1 MPLQPVPGSAGTKP
15 AARFHDLTKLSVMK
29 SHGYPPRLYWYI
41 AAVLGV
47 ALPVTAGAV
56 VRVALDPPGLTTWI
70 GVVLFFGLALL
81 ADMKPVPLDVE
92 NERVVSL
99 AFVFVVSSQIL
110 FGWEYAVL
118 SAIGGVLISQMV
130 ERRPPMRS
138 LFNAAVYGLAAFSS
152 AFPVFIAGQ
161 GAELDTT
168 RLTLF
173 AFTGGALYVIV
184 NVVLV
189 CGALA
194 ILSGQRFLPLL
205 RDNLG
210 HSGPAFVIM
219 AFLAALAS
227 SLWTTDP
234 KLLVLL
240 AGPLFTLTLYQRSA
254 LSTKVATR
262 DALTDSLTGLGNH
275 RSYQSRLR
283 EALERAEENGGE
295 VSLCLVDVDEFKGCN
310 DRYGHPLGDQ
320 ILVELSRL
328 FVEGRDDVA
337 AFRFGGD
344 EFALL
349 LEENEEDAYRLVED
363 LHDRIAQTEFPHGQ
377 PVTITVGI
385 ASYPSYASGP
395 DELQQVAD
403 GALYWAKRHG
413 KNRSCV
419 YSPSVVRVYS
429 PNELTELAERQARLR
444 AAENLIR
451 IVDSKD
457 TYTGEHSEAVAKLV
471 EAMALELGLDDETT
485 QQLKL
490 AGLLHDLG
498 KIAIPDT
505 VLKKPGCLQPDERRL
520 VRAHVQFGHSLLEG
534 LGIEPVDS
542 WVLHHHEHWDGTGY
556 PDGLAGEDIPF
567 GSRVILVAD
576 AFDAITTDRT
586 YRNASSAA
594 EALAEVRRRAGTQFD
609 PEIVSALERCVV
621 RGLGSESDTHL
632 EASA

>member
-1 MPLQPVPGSAGTKP
+1 MNT
-15 AARFHDLTKLSVMK
+15 
-29 SHGYPPRLYWYI
+29 HGYPPRLYWYI

-47 ALPVTAGAV
+47 ALPVAAGAAV
-56 VRVALDPPGLTTWI
+56 GVALDPPDVSTGV

-99 AFVFVVSSQIL
+99 AFVFVVSCQIL

-118 SAIGGVLISQMV
+118 TAILGVLVSQMV
-130 ERRPPMRS
+130 ERRPFARS

-152 AFPVFIAGQ
+152 ALPVFVLG
-161 GAELDTT
+161 DSS
-168 RLTLF
+168 TLEHITLY
-173 AFTGGALYVIV
+173 AFMGGALYVVV

-194 ILSGQRFLPLL
+194 ILAARPLREL
-205 RDNLG
+205 LHDNLG

-219 AFLAALAS
+219 AFLAALAA

-234 KLLVLL
+234 WLLVLL

-262 DALTDSLTGLGNH
+262 DAHTDSLTGLGNH

-283 EALERAEENGGE
+283 EALLRAGETGGE

-320 ILVELSRL
+320 ILVELARL
-328 FVEGRDDVA
+328 FMEGRDDVA

-349 LEENEEDAYRLVED
+349 LEENEEDAYRFVED
-363 LHDRIAQTEFPHGQ
+363 LHDRIAQTGFPHHQ

-385 ASYPSYASGP
+385 ASFPGYASTA

-419 YSPSVVRVYS
+419 YSPSVVRIYS
-429 PNELTELAERQARLR
+429 PNELSEIAERQARLR

-457 TYTGEHSEAVAKLV
+457 TYTGAHSQAVARLV
-471 EAMALELGLDDETT
+471 EAMAHELDLDDETAE
-485 QQLKL
+485 QLRL

-505 VLKKPGCLQPDERRL
+505 ILKKPGCLDPDERRL
-520 VRAHVQFGHSLLEG
+520 VSAHVQFGHSLLEG
-534 LGIEPVDS
+534 LGIDPVDT
-542 WVLHHHEHWDGTGY
+542 WVLHHHEHWDGSGY
-556 PDGLAGEDIPF
+556 PDGLAGEAIPF

-576 AFDAITTDRT
+576 AYDAMTSERSYRT
-586 YRNASSAA
+586 ASTAA
-594 EALAEVRRRAGTQFD
+594 QALAEIRRRAGAQFD
-609 PEIVSALERCVV
+609 PDVVSALERCVV
-621 RGLGSESDTHL
+621 RGLEDAGPHL
-632 EASA
+632 HAVADSA

>member
-1 MPLQPVPGSAGTKP
+1 MNA
-15 AARFHDLTKLSVMK
+15 
-29 SHGYPPRLYWYI
+29 HGYPSRLYWYI

-47 ALPVTAGAV
+47 AVPVAAGAV
-56 VRVALDPPGLTTWI
+56 VRVVLDPPGLSA
-70 GVVLFFGLALL
+70 GVGIALFFGLALL

-99 AFVFVVSSQIL
+99 AFVFVVASQIL

-118 SAIGGVLISQMV
+118 SAILGVLVSQMV
-130 ERRPPMRS
+130 ERRPVFRS
-138 LFNAAVYGLAAFSS
+138 LFNGGVYGLAAFAS
-152 AFPVFIAGQ
+152 ALPVFAFGT
-161 GAELDTT
+161 GSLDTIS
-168 RLTLF
+168 LTLF
-173 AFTGGALYVIV
+173 AFTGGAAYVLL

-194 ILSGQRFLPLL
+194 ILSGAPLPGLL
-205 RDNLG
+205 RDNLR

-219 AFLAALAS
+219 AFLAALAA

-234 KLLVLL
+234 RLLVLL

-283 EALERAEENGGE
+283 EALERGGEEGGE
-295 VSLCLVDVDEFKGCN
+295 VSLCLVDVDDFKSCN

-320 ILVELSRL
+320 ILVELAAL
-328 FVEGRDDVA
+328 FVEGHDGVA

-349 LEENEEDAYRLVED
+349 LEENEEDAYRFVED
-363 LHDRIAQTEFPHGQ
+363 LHARIARTAFPHHQ

-385 ASYPSYASGP
+385 ASFPHHAADA
-395 DELQQVAD
+395 DELQGVAD

-419 YSPSVVRVYS
+419 YSPSVVRIYS
-429 PNELTELAERQARLR
+429 PNELTEQAERQARLR
-444 AAENLIR
+444 AAERLIR

-457 TYTGEHSEAVAKLV
+457 TYTGEHSEAVARLV
-471 EAMALELGLDDETT
+471 EAMARDLDLDGETLE
-485 QQLKL
+485 QLRL
-490 AGLLHDLG
+490 AALLHDLG

-505 VLKKPGCLQPDERRL
+505 VLRKPGCLDPDERLL
-520 VRAHVQFGHSLLEG
+520 VRSHVQFGYSLLEG
-534 LGIEPVDS
+534 LGIEPVET
-542 WVLHHHEHWDGTGY
+542 WVLHHHEHWDGSGY

-576 AFDAITTDRT
+576 AFDAMITHRT
-586 YRNASSAA
+586 YRPALGPR
-594 EALAEVRRRAGTQFD
+594 EALAELRRQAGAQFD
-609 PEIVSALERCVV
+609 PAVVAALERCLSAEAGA
-621 RGLGSESDTHL
+621 RIEAAG
-632 EASA
+632 ASA

>member
-1 MPLQPVPGSAGTKP
+1 MNT
-15 AARFHDLTKLSVMK
+15 
-29 SHGYPPRLYWYI
+29 HGYPSRLYWYI

-47 ALPVTAGAV
+47 AAPVVAGAV
-56 VRVALDPPGLTTWI
+56 VGVALDPPDFRTAVAVL
-70 GVVLFFGLALL
+70 LFFGLALL

-118 SAIGGVLISQMV
+118 SAVLGVLISQVV
-130 ERRPPMRS
+130 ERRPFVRS
-138 LFNAAVYGLAAFSS
+138 LFNAGVYGLAAFSS
-152 AFPVFIAGQ
+152 ALPVFLLGASAGL
-161 GAELDTT
+161 GMI
-168 RLTLF
+168 TLYAF
-173 AFTGGALYVIV
+173 AGGAAYVLV

-194 ILSGQRFLPLL
+194 ILSGQRFFPLT
-205 RDNLG
+205 RENLV

-234 KLLVLL
+234 RLLVLL

-254 LSTKVATR
+254 LSSRVATR

-283 EALERAEENGGE
+283 EALERAGENGGE

-310 DRYGHPLGDQ
+310 DRYGHPVGDQ

-328 FVEGRDDVA
+328 FLEGRDDVA

-349 LEENEEDAYRLVED
+349 LEDNEEEAYRLVQS
-363 LHDRIAQTEFPHGQ
+363 LHDRIAQTTFAHHQ

-385 ASYPSYASGP
+385 GSFPRYASTP

-419 YSPSVVRVYS
+419 YSPSVVRIYS
-429 PNELTELAERQARLR
+429 PNELAEMAERQARLR

-457 TYTGEHSEAVAKLV
+457 TYTGEHSQAVARLV
-471 EAMALELGLDDETT
+471 EAIARELGLDDETT
-485 QQLKL
+485 AQLKL

-498 KIAIPDT
+498 KIAIPDSI
-505 VLKKPGCLQPDERRL
+505 LRKPSCLEPDERRL

-534 LGIEPVDS
+534 LGVEPVDA
-542 WVLHHHEHWDGTGY
+542 WVLHHHEHWDGSGY
-556 PDGLAGEDIPF
+556 PDGLAGEEIPF

-576 AFDAITTDRT
+576 AYDAMTSDRT
-586 YRNASSAA
+586 YRTASTATQ
-594 EALAEVRRRAGTQFD
+594 ALAEIRRRAGVQFD
-609 PEIVSALERCVV
+609 PEVVSALERCVV
-621 RGLGSESDTHL
+621 RGLEEPGPHLHAVADTG
-632 EASA
+632 

>member
-1 MPLQPVPGSAGTKP
+1 VN
-15 AARFHDLTKLSVMK
+15 

-47 ALPVTAGAV
+47 ALPVAAGAV
-56 VRVALDPPGLTTWI
+56 VGVAVDPPDLSTSV
-70 GVVLFFGLALL
+70 GVILFFGLALL

-118 SAIGGVLISQMV
+118 SAILGVLISQMV
-130 ERRPPMRS
+130 ERRPFTRS

-152 AFPVFIAGQ
+152 ALPVFLVGETGGLGTI
-161 GAELDTT
+161 TF
-168 RLTLF
+168 F
-173 AFTGGALYVIV
+173 AFSGGGAYVIV

-194 ILSGQRFLPLL
+194 ILAGQPFRVLL

-219 AFLAALAS
+219 AFLAALAI

-234 KLLVLL
+234 RLLVLL

-254 LSTKVATR
+254 LSTRVATR

-283 EALERAEENGGE
+283 EALERAEESGGE
-295 VSLCLVDVDEFKGCN
+295 VSLCLVDVDEFKSCN
-310 DRYGHPLGDQ
+310 DRFGHPVGDQ

-328 FVEGRDDVA
+328 FVDGRDDVA

-349 LEENEEDAYRLVED
+349 LEENEDDAYRFVEG
-363 LHDRIAQTEFPHGQ
+363 LHERIAETDFPHHQ

-385 ASYPSYASGP
+385 ASFPGYAATA

-419 YSPSVVRVYS
+419 YSPAVVRIYS
-429 PNELTELAERQARLR
+429 PNELAEIAERQARLR

-457 TYTGEHSEAVAKLV
+457 TYTGEHSQAVARLV
-471 EAMALELGLDDETT
+471 QAIARELGLDEETAA
-485 QQLKL
+485 QLEL

-505 VLKKPGCLQPDERRL
+505 ILKKPGCLEPDERRL

-534 LGIEPVDS
+534 LGIEPVDA
-542 WVLHHHEHWDGTGY
+542 WVLHHHEHWDGSGY

-576 AFDAITTDRT
+576 AYDAMTSNRS
-586 YRNASSAA
+586 YRSASSAA
-594 EALAEVRRRAGTQFD
+594 QALAEIRRRAGAQFD
-609 PEIVSALERCVV
+609 PDVVSALERCVV
-621 RGLGSESDTHL
+621 RGLEDEGGAHL
-632 EASA
+632 HAVADSA

>member
-1 MPLQPVPGSAGTKP
+1 MNT
-15 AARFHDLTKLSVMK
+15 
-29 SHGYPPRLYWYI
+29 HGYPPRLYWYI

-47 ALPVTAGAV
+47 ALPVAAGAAV
-56 VRVALDPPGLTTWI
+56 GVALDPPDVSTGV

-99 AFVFVVSSQIL
+99 AFVFVVSCQIL

-118 SAIGGVLISQMV
+118 TAILGVLVSQMV
-130 ERRPPMRS
+130 ERRPFARS

-152 AFPVFIAGQ
+152 ALPVFVLG
-161 GAELDTT
+161 DSS
-168 RLTLF
+168 TLEHITLY
-173 AFTGGALYVIV
+173 AFMGGALYVVV

-194 ILSGQRFLPLL
+194 ILAARPLREL
-205 RDNLG
+205 LHDNLG
-210 HSGPAFVIM
+210 HSGPAFLIM
-219 AFLAALAS
+219 AFLAALAA

-234 KLLVLL
+234 WLLVLL

-283 EALERAEENGGE
+283 EALLRAGETGGE

-320 ILVELSRL
+320 ILVELARL
-328 FVEGRDDVA
+328 FMEGRDDVA

-349 LEENEEDAYRLVED
+349 LEENEEDAYRFVED
-363 LHDRIAQTEFPHGQ
+363 LHDRIAQTEFPHHQ

-385 ASYPSYASGP
+385 ASFPGYASTA

-419 YSPSVVRVYS
+419 YSPSVVRIYS
-429 PNELTELAERQARLR
+429 PNELSEIAERQARLR

-457 TYTGEHSEAVAKLV
+457 TYTGAHSQAVARLV
-471 EAMALELGLDDETT
+471 EAMAHELGLDDETAE
-485 QQLKL
+485 QLRL

-505 VLKKPGCLQPDERRL
+505 ILKKPGCLDPDERRL
-520 VRAHVQFGHSLLEG
+520 VSAHVQFGHSLLEG
-534 LGIEPVDS
+534 LGIDPVDT
-542 WVLHHHEHWDGTGY
+542 WVLHHHEHWDGSGY
-556 PDGLAGEDIPF
+556 PDGLAGEAIPF

-576 AFDAITTDRT
+576 AYDAMTSERSYRT
-586 YRNASSAA
+586 ASTAA
-594 EALAEVRRRAGTQFD
+594 QALAEIRRRAGAQFD
-609 PEIVSALERCVV
+609 PDVVSALERCVV
-621 RGLGSESDTHL
+621 RGLEDAGPHL
-632 EASA
+632 HVVADSA

>member
-1 MPLQPVPGSAGTKP
+1 MNT
-15 AARFHDLTKLSVMK
+15 
-29 SHGYPPRLYWYI
+29 HGYPSRLYWYI

-47 ALPVTAGAV
+47 AAPVVAGAV
-56 VRVALDPPGLTTWI
+56 VGVALDPPDFRTAVAVL
-70 GVVLFFGLALL
+70 LFFGLALL

-118 SAIGGVLISQMV
+118 SAVLGVLISQMV
-130 ERRPPMRS
+130 ERRPFMRS
-138 LFNAAVYGLAAFSS
+138 LFNAGVYGLAAFSS
-152 AFPVFIAGQ
+152 ALPVFLLGASAGL
-161 GAELDTT
+161 GMI
-168 RLTLF
+168 TLYAF
-173 AFTGGALYVIV
+173 AGGAAYVLV

-194 ILSGQRFLPLL
+194 ILSGQRFLPLT
-205 RDNLG
+205 RENLV

-234 KLLVLL
+234 RLLVLL

-254 LSTKVATR
+254 LSSRVATH

-283 EALERAEENGGE
+283 EALERADENGGE

-310 DRYGHPLGDQ
+310 DRYGHPVGDQ

-328 FVEGRDDVA
+328 FLEGRDDVA

-349 LEENEEDAYRLVED
+349 LEDNEEEAYRFVQN
-363 LHDRIAQTEFPHGQ
+363 LHDRIAQTTFAHHQ

-385 ASYPSYASGP
+385 GSFPRYASTP

-419 YSPSVVRVYS
+419 YSPSVVRIYS
-429 PNELTELAERQARLR
+429 PNELAEMAERQARLR

-457 TYTGEHSEAVAKLV
+457 TYTGEHSQAVAQLV
-471 EAMALELGLDDETT
+471 EAIARELELDDETT
-485 QQLKL
+485 AQLKL

-498 KIAIPDT
+498 KIAIPDSI
-505 VLKKPGCLQPDERRL
+505 LRKPSCLEPDERRL

-534 LGIEPVDS
+534 LGVEPVDA
-542 WVLHHHEHWDGTGY
+542 WVLHHHEHWDGSGY
-556 PDGLAGEDIPF
+556 PDGLAGEEIPF

-576 AFDAITTDRT
+576 AYDAMTSDRT
-586 YRNASSAA
+586 YRTASTATQ
-594 EALAEVRRRAGTQFD
+594 ALAEIRRRAGVQFD
-609 PEIVSALERCVV
+609 PEVVSALERCVV
-621 RGLGSESDTHL
+621 RGLEEPGPHLHAVADTG
-632 EASA
+632 

>member
-1 MPLQPVPGSAGTKP
+1 MNT
-15 AARFHDLTKLSVMK
+15 
-29 SHGYPPRLYWYI
+29 HGYPPRLYWYI
-41 AAVLGV
+41 GVVLGV
-47 ALPVTAGAV
+47 ALPVAAGAAV
-56 VRVALDPPGLTTWI
+56 GVALDPPDVSTGV

-99 AFVFVVSSQIL
+99 AFVFVVSCQIL

-118 SAIGGVLISQMV
+118 TAILGVLVSQMV
-130 ERRPPMRS
+130 ERRPFARS

-152 AFPVFIAGQ
+152 ALPVFVLG
-161 GAELDTT
+161 DSS
-168 RLTLF
+168 TLEHITLY
-173 AFTGGALYVIV
+173 AFMGGALYVVV

-194 ILSGQRFLPLL
+194 VLAARPLREL
-205 RDNLG
+205 LHDNLG

-219 AFLAALAS
+219 AFLAALAA

-234 KLLVLL
+234 WLLVLL

-283 EALERAEENGGE
+283 EALLRAGETGGE

-320 ILVELSRL
+320 ILVELARL
-328 FVEGRDDVA
+328 FMDGHDDVA

-349 LEENEEDAYRLVED
+349 LEQNEEDAYRFVED
-363 LHDRIAQTEFPHGQ
+363 LHDRIAQTEFPHHQ

-385 ASYPSYASGP
+385 ASFPGYASTA

-419 YSPSVVRVYS
+419 YSPSVVRIYS
-429 PNELTELAERQARLR
+429 PNELSEMAERQARLR

-457 TYTGEHSEAVAKLV
+457 TYTGAHSQAVARLV
-471 EAMALELGLDDETT
+471 EAMAHELDLDDETAE
-485 QQLKL
+485 QLRL

-505 VLKKPGCLQPDERRL
+505 ILRKPGCLDPDERRL
-520 VRAHVQFGHSLLEG
+520 VSAHVQFGHSLLER
-534 LGIEPVDS
+534 LGIDPVDT
-542 WVLHHHEHWDGTGY
+542 WVLHHHEHWDGSGY
-556 PDGLAGEDIPF
+556 PDGLAGEAIPF

-576 AFDAITTDRT
+576 AYDAMTSERSYRT
-586 YRNASSAA
+586 ASTAA
-594 EALAEVRRRAGTQFD
+594 QALAEIRRRAGAQFD
-609 PEIVSALERCVV
+609 PDVVSALERCVV
-621 RGLGSESDTHL
+621 RGLEDAGPHL
-632 EASA
+632 HAVADSA

>member
-1 MPLQPVPGSAGTKP
+1 MTA
-15 AARFHDLTKLSVMK
+15 F
-29 SHGYPPRLYWYI
+29 GYPPRLYWYI
-41 AAVLGV
+41 GAVLGV

-56 VRVALDPPGLTTWI
+56 VGAVMDPPDVSTSV
-70 GVVLFFGLALL
+70 GVILFFGLALL

-118 SAIGGVLISQMV
+118 SAIVGVLVSQMV
-130 ERRPPMRS
+130 ERRPFVRS

-152 AFPVFIAGQ
+152 AIPVFLLGGTEGLGMI
-161 GAELDTT
+161 
-168 RLTLF
+168 TLYAF
-173 AFTGGALYVIV
+173 AGGAAYVLV

-194 ILSGQRFLPLL
+194 ILSGQPFLPLT
-205 RDNLG
+205 RENLG

-219 AFLAALAS
+219 AFLAALAA

-234 KLLVLL
+234 RLLVLL

-254 LSTKVATR
+254 HSTRVATR

-283 EALERAEENGGE
+283 EALERAEQDDGAD

-310 DRYGHPLGDQ
+310 DRYGHPIGDQ
-320 ILVELSRL
+320 ILVELARL
-328 FVEGRDDVA
+328 FVEGRDDAA

-349 LEENEEDAYRLVED
+349 LEANEEDAYRLVED
-363 LHDRIAQTEFPHGQ
+363 LHERIAETEFAHHE

-385 ASYPSYASGP
+385 ASYPGHASNA
-395 DELQQVAD
+395 DELQRVAD

-419 YSPSVVRVYS
+419 YSPSVVRIYS
-429 PNELTELAERQARLR
+429 PNELAEIAEQQARLR

-457 TYTGEHSEAVAKLV
+457 THTGDHSQAVAVLV
-471 EAMALELGLDDETT
+471 EAIARELELDEETSE
-485 QQLKL
+485 QLKL
-490 AGLLHDLG
+490 AALLHDVG
-498 KIAIPDT
+498 KIAVPDA
-505 VLKKPGCLQPDERRL
+505 LLRKPGCLEPDERRL

-542 WVLHHHEHWDGTGY
+542 WVLHHHEHWNGSGY
-556 PDGLAGEDIPF
+556 PDGLAGEEIPF

-576 AFDAITTDRT
+576 AFDAMTSERC
-586 YRNASSAA
+586 YRAASTAA
-594 EALAEVRRRAGTQFD
+594 QALAEIRLRSGTQFD
-609 PEIVSALERCVV
+609 PRVVSALERCVV
-621 RGLGSESDTHL
+621 RGLEEAGPHL
-632 EASA
+632 RVVADSA

>member
-1 MPLQPVPGSAGTKP
+1 M
-15 AARFHDLTKLSVMK
+15 
-29 SHGYPPRLYWYI
+29 
-41 AAVLGV
+41 
-47 ALPVTAGAV
+47 
-56 VRVALDPPGLTTWI
+56 
-70 GVVLFFGLALL
+70 
-81 ADMKPVPLDVE
+81 
-92 NERVVSL
+92 
-99 AFVFVVSSQIL
+99 
-110 FGWEYAVL
+110 
-118 SAIGGVLISQMV
+118 
-130 ERRPPMRS
+130 
-138 LFNAAVYGLAAFSS
+138 
-152 AFPVFIAGQ
+152 
-161 GAELDTT
+161 
-168 RLTLF
+168 
-173 AFTGGALYVIV
+173 IV

-194 ILSGQRFLPLL
+194 ILSGEPFRRLL

-210 HSGPAFVIM
+210 HSGPAFMIM

-254 LSTKVATR
+254 LSTKMATR

-283 EALERAEENGGE
+283 EALERAEESGGE

-320 ILVELSRL
+320 ILVELARL

-349 LEENEEDAYRLVED
+349 LEENEEDAYRFVED
-363 LHDRIAQTEFPHGQ
+363 LHNRIAQTEFPHGQ

-385 ASYPSYASGP
+385 ASYPGYASSP

-471 EAMALELGLDDETT
+471 EGMARELGLDDETT

-490 AGLLHDLG
+490 AALLHDLG

-534 LGIEPVDS
+534 LGIEPVDV
-542 WVLHHHEHWDGTGY
+542 WVLHHHEHWDGSGY
-556 PDGLAGEDIPF
+556 PDGLAGEEIPF

-576 AFDAITTDRT
+576 AFDAMTTDRT
-586 YRNASSAA
+586 YRNASSAT

-609 PEIVSALERCVV
+609 PEIVTALERCVV
-621 RGLGSESDTHL
+621 RGLGSESDSQL

>member
-1 MPLQPVPGSAGTKP
+1 MNT
-15 AARFHDLTKLSVMK
+15 
-29 SHGYPPRLYWYI
+29 HGYPPRLYWYI

-47 ALPVTAGAV
+47 ALPVAAGAAV
-56 VRVALDPPGLTTWI
+56 EVALDPPDVSTGV

-99 AFVFVVSSQIL
+99 AFVFVVSCQIL

-118 SAIGGVLISQMV
+118 TAILGVLVSQMV
-130 ERRPPMRS
+130 ERRPFARS

-152 AFPVFIAGQ
+152 ALPVFVLG
-161 GAELDTT
+161 DSS
-168 RLTLF
+168 TLEHITLY
-173 AFTGGALYVIV
+173 AFMGGALYVVV

-194 ILSGQRFLPLL
+194 ILAARPLREL
-205 RDNLG
+205 LHDNLG

-219 AFLAALAS
+219 AFLAALAA

-234 KLLVLL
+234 WLLVLL

-262 DALTDSLTGLGNH
+262 DAHTDSLTGLGNH

-283 EALERAEENGGE
+283 EALLRAGETGGE

-320 ILVELSRL
+320 ILVELARL
-328 FVEGRDDVA
+328 FMEGRDDVA

-349 LEENEEDAYRLVED
+349 LEENEEDAYRFVED
-363 LHDRIAQTEFPHGQ
+363 LHDRIAQTGFPHHQ

-385 ASYPSYASGP
+385 ASFPGYASTA

-419 YSPSVVRVYS
+419 YSPSVVRIYS
-429 PNELTELAERQARLR
+429 PNELSEIAERQARLR

-457 TYTGEHSEAVAKLV
+457 TYTGAHSQAVARLV
-471 EAMALELGLDDETT
+471 EAMAHELDLDDETAE
-485 QQLKL
+485 QLRL

-505 VLKKPGCLQPDERRL
+505 ILKKPGCLDPDERRL
-520 VRAHVQFGHSLLEG
+520 VSAHVQFGHSLLEG
-534 LGIEPVDS
+534 LGIDPVDT
-542 WVLHHHEHWDGTGY
+542 WVLHHHEHWDGSGY
-556 PDGLAGEDIPF
+556 PDGLAGEAIPF

-576 AFDAITTDRT
+576 AYDAMTSERSYRT
-586 YRNASSAA
+586 ASTAA
-594 EALAEVRRRAGTQFD
+594 QALAEIRRRAGAQFD
-609 PEIVSALERCVV
+609 PDVVSALERCVV
-621 RGLGSESDTHL
+621 RGLEDAGPHL
-632 EASA
+632 HAVADSA

>member
-1 MPLQPVPGSAGTKP
+1 MTA
-15 AARFHDLTKLSVMK
+15 
-29 SHGYPPRLYWYI
+29 HGYPTRLYWYI

-47 ALPVTAGAV
+47 ALPVAAGAV
-56 VRVALDPPGLTTWI
+56 VGVALDHPDVST
-70 GVVLFFGLALL
+70 GVGVILFFGLALL
-81 ADMKPVPLDVE
+81 ADMKPVPLDIE

-118 SAIGGVLISQMV
+118 SAILGVLVSQMV
-130 ERRPPMRS
+130 ERRPFVRS
-138 LFNAAVYGLAAFSS
+138 VFNAAVYGLAAFAS
-152 AFPVFIAGQ
+152 AIPVFLLGDSGGLGMI
-161 GAELDTT
+161 TF
-168 RLTLF
+168 F
-173 AFTGGALYVIV
+173 AFAGGAAYVIV

-194 ILSGQRFLPLL
+194 ILSGQRFLPLT
-205 RDNLG
+205 RENLG

-219 AFLAALAS
+219 AFLAALAA

-234 KLLVLL
+234 RLLVLL
-240 AGPLFTLTLYQRSA
+240 AGPLFTLTLYQRTA
-254 LSTKVATR
+254 LSTRVATR

-283 EALERAEENGGE
+283 EALERAEESGGE
-295 VSLCLVDVDEFKGCN
+295 VALCLVDVDEFKGCN
-310 DRYGHPLGDQ
+310 DRYGHPVGDQ
-320 ILVELSRL
+320 ILVELARL
-328 FVEGRDDVA
+328 FVEGGEVE

-349 LEENEEDAYRLVED
+349 VARNEEDAYRFVEN
-363 LHDRIAQTEFPHGQ
+363 LHDRIAETEFAHRQ

-385 ASYPSYASGP
+385 ASYPGYASSA

-419 YSPSVVRVYS
+419 YSPSVVRIYS
-429 PNELTELAERQARLR
+429 PNELAEIAERQARLR

-457 TYTGEHSEAVAKLV
+457 TYTGEHSQAVGRLV
-471 EAMALELGLDDETT
+471 EAMARELELDDETT
-485 QQLKL
+485 EQLRL

-505 VLKKPGCLQPDERRL
+505 LLKKPGCLEPDERRL
-520 VRAHVQFGHSLLEG
+520 VRAHAQFGHSLLEG

-542 WVLHHHEHWDGTGY
+542 WVLHHHEHWDGSGY
-556 PDGLAGEDIPF
+556 PNGLAGEEIPF

-576 AFDAITTDRT
+576 AYDAMTSDRT
-586 YRNASSAA
+586 YRTASTATQ
-594 EALAEVRRRAGTQFD
+594 ALAEIRRRAGTQFD
-609 PEIVSALERCVV
+609 PAVVSALERCIV
-621 RGLGSESDTHL
+621 RGLE
-632 EASA
+632 EAGPQLHAVADSA

>member
-1 MPLQPVPGSAGTKP
+1 MNA
-15 AARFHDLTKLSVMK
+15 
-29 SHGYPPRLYWYI
+29 HGYPPRLYWYI
-41 AAVLGV
+41 GAVLGV
-47 ALPVTAGAV
+47 AVPVAAGAM
-56 VRVALDPPGLTTWI
+56 VRVVLEPPDLSAGI
-70 GVVLFFGLALL
+70 GIVLFFGLALL

-99 AFVFVVSSQIL
+99 AFVFVVASQIL

-118 SAIGGVLISQMV
+118 SAILGVLVSQMV
-130 ERRPPMRS
+130 ERRPFFRS
-138 LFNAAVYGLAAFSS
+138 LFNGGVYGLAAFAS
-152 AFPVFIAGQ
+152 ALPVFAFGT
-161 GAELDTT
+161 GHLDTI

-173 AFTGGALYVIV
+173 AFTGGAAYVLL

-194 ILSGQRFLPLL
+194 ILSGTPLRMLL
-205 RDNLG
+205 RDNLR

-219 AFLAALAS
+219 AFLAALAA

-234 KLLVLL
+234 RLLVLL

-283 EALERAEENGGE
+283 EALARAAEEGGE
-295 VSLCLVDVDEFKGCN
+295 VSLCLVDVDEFKTCN
-310 DRYGHPLGDQ
+310 DRFGHPLGDQ
-320 ILVELSRL
+320 ILVELARL
-328 FVEGRDDVA
+328 FVEGHDEVA

-349 LEENEEDAYRLVED
+349 LEENEEAAYRFVEE
-363 LHDRIAQTEFPHGQ
+363 LHRRIAETDFPHRQ
-377 PVTITVGI
+377 AVTITVGI
-385 ASYPSYASGP
+385 ASFPHHAAEA
-395 DELQQVAD
+395 DELQRVAD

-419 YSPSVVRVYS
+419 YSPSVVRIYS
-429 PNELTELAERQARLR
+429 ANELTEQAERQARLR
-444 AAENLIR
+444 AAERLIR

-457 TYTGEHSEAVAKLV
+457 TYTGEHSEAVARLV
-471 EAMALELGLDDETT
+471 EMMAGGLGLDGETVE
-485 QQLKL
+485 QLRL
-490 AGLLHDLG
+490 AALLHDLG

-505 VLKKPGCLQPDERRL
+505 LLQKPGCLEPDERLL
-520 VRAHVQFGHSLLEG
+520 VRSHVQFGYSLLEG
-534 LGIEPVDS
+534 LGIEPVDT
-542 WVLHHHEHWDGTGY
+542 WVLHHHEHWDGSGY

-576 AFDAITTDRT
+576 AYDAMITHRT
-586 YRNASSAA
+586 YRPALGPH
-594 EALAEVRRRAGTQFD
+594 EALAELRRQAGAQFD
-609 PEIVSALERCVV
+609 PAVVAALERC
-621 RGLGSESDTHL
+621 LSD
-632 EASA
+632 EAGARIEAARASA

>member
-1 MPLQPVPGSAGTKP
+1 MNTY
-15 AARFHDLTKLSVMK
+15 
-29 SHGYPPRLYWYI
+29 GYPPRLYWYI

-47 ALPVTAGAV
+47 ALPVAAGAV
-56 VRVALDPPGLTTWI
+56 VRVVLDPSDLSTWV
-70 GVVLFFGLALL
+70 GVILFFGLALL

-118 SAIGGVLISQMV
+118 TAVFGVLISQMV
-130 ERRPPMRS
+130 ERRPVARS

-152 AFPVFIAGQ
+152 AFPVFLL
-161 GAELDTT
+161 GASSELE
-168 RLTLF
+168 RITLY
-173 AFTGGALYVIV
+173 AFVGGALYVIV

-194 ILSGQRFLPLL
+194 ILAGQPLRVLL
-205 RDNLG
+205 RDNLR

-219 AFLAALAS
+219 AFLAALAA

-234 KLLVLL
+234 WLLVLL

-283 EALERAEENGGE
+283 EALERAEQNGGE

-363 LHDRIAQTEFPHGQ
+363 LHERIAQTEFPHGQ

-385 ASYPSYASGP
+385 ASFPGYASSP
-395 DELQQVAD
+395 DELQQIAD

-471 EAMALELGLDDETT
+471 EAMARELGLDDETT

-490 AGLLHDLG
+490 AALLHDLG

-520 VRAHVQFGHSLLEG
+520 VRAHVEFGHSLLQG

-542 WVLHHHEHWDGTGY
+542 WVLHHHEHWDGSGY
-556 PDGLAGEDIPF
+556 PDGLAREDIPF

-576 AFDAITTDRT
+576 AYDAMTTDRT
-586 YRNASSAA
+586 YRNASSATD
-594 EALAEVRRRAGTQFD
+594 ALAEVRRRAGTQFD

-621 RGLGSESDTHL
+621 RGLDSDSDTHL

>member
-1 MPLQPVPGSAGTKP
+1 MNA
-15 AARFHDLTKLSVMK
+15 
-29 SHGYPPRLYWYI
+29 HGYPPRLYWYI

-47 ALPVTAGAV
+47 AVPVAAGAV
-56 VRVALDPPGLTTWI
+56 VRVVLDPPGLSAGI
-70 GVVLFFGLALL
+70 GIALFFGLALL

-99 AFVFVVSSQIL
+99 AFVFVVASQIL

-118 SAIGGVLISQMV
+118 SAILGVLISQMV
-130 ERRPPMRS
+130 ERRPVFRS
-138 LFNAAVYGLAAFSS
+138 LFNGGVYGLAAFAS
-152 AFPVFIAGQ
+152 ALPVFAVGT
-161 GAELDTT
+161 GELDTIH
-168 RLTLF
+168 LTLF
-173 AFTGGALYVIV
+173 AFTGGAAYVLL

-194 ILSGQRFLPLL
+194 ILSQAPLPALL
-205 RDNLG
+205 RDNLR

-219 AFLAALAS
+219 AFLAALAA

-234 KLLVLL
+234 RLLVLL

-283 EALERAEENGGE
+283 EALARAEEEGGE
-295 VSLCLVDVDEFKGCN
+295 VSLCLVDVDEFKTCN
-310 DRYGHPLGDQ
+310 DRFGHPLGDQ
-320 ILVELSRL
+320 ILVELARL

-349 LEENEEDAYRLVED
+349 LETNEEDAYRFVED
-363 LHDRIAQTEFPHGQ
+363 LHGRVAQTSFPHHQ

-385 ASYPSYASGP
+385 ASFPGHAS
-395 DELQQVAD
+395 DADTLQKVAD

-419 YSPSVVRVYS
+419 YSPSVVRIYS
-429 PNELTELAERQARLR
+429 ANELTEQAERQARLR
-444 AAENLIR
+444 AAENLTR

-457 TYTGEHSEAVAKLV
+457 AYTAEHSDAVARLV
-471 EAMALELGLDDETT
+471 EAIARDLGLDGETVE
-485 QQLKL
+485 QLRL
-490 AGLLHDLG
+490 AALLHDLG

-505 VLKKPGCLQPDERRL
+505 LLQKPGCLEPEERLL
-520 VRAHVQFGHSLLEG
+520 VRSHVEFGYSLLEG
-534 LGIEPVDS
+534 LGIEPVDT
-542 WVLHHHEHWDGTGY
+542 WVLHHHEHWDGSGY
-556 PDGLAGEDIPF
+556 PDGLAGEEIPF

-576 AFDAITTDRT
+576 AFDAMITHRT
-586 YRNASSAA
+586 YRPALGPR
-594 EALAEVRRRAGTQFD
+594 EALAELRRQAGAQFD
-609 PEIVSALERCVV
+609 PGVVAALDRCLSAEAGARIEAA
-621 RGLGSESDTHL
+621 G
-632 EASA
+632 ASA

>member
-1 MPLQPVPGSAGTKP
+1 
-15 AARFHDLTKLSVMK
+15 
-29 SHGYPPRLYWYI
+29 
-41 AAVLGV
+41 
-47 ALPVTAGAV
+47 
-56 VRVALDPPGLTTWI
+56 
-70 GVVLFFGLALL
+70 
-81 ADMKPVPLDVE
+81 
-92 NERVVSL
+92 
-99 AFVFVVSSQIL
+99 
-110 FGWEYAVL
+110 
-118 SAIGGVLISQMV
+118 MV
-130 ERRPPMRS
+130 ERRPVARS

-152 AFPVFIAGQ
+152 AFPVFLL
-161 GAELDTT
+161 GASSDLEWI
-168 RLTLF
+168 TLY
-173 AFTGGALYVIV
+173 AFVGGALYVIV

-194 ILSGQRFLPLL
+194 ILAGQPLRVLL
-205 RDNLG
+205 RDNLR

-219 AFLAALAS
+219 AFLAALAA

-234 KLLVLL
+234 WLLVLL

-283 EALERAEENGGE
+283 EALERAEESGGE

-349 LEENEEDAYRLVED
+349 LEENEEDAYRFVED
-363 LHDRIAQTEFPHGQ
+363 LHERIAQTEFPHGQ

-385 ASYPSYASGP
+385 ASFPGYASSP

-471 EAMALELGLDDETT
+471 EAMARELGLDDETT

-490 AGLLHDLG
+490 AALLHDLG

-520 VRAHVQFGHSLLEG
+520 VRAHVEFGHSLLEG

-542 WVLHHHEHWDGTGY
+542 WVLHHHEHWDGSGY

-576 AFDAITTDRT
+576 AYDAMTTDRT
-586 YRNASSAA
+586 YRNASSAT

-621 RGLGSESDTHL
+621 RGLGSDSDTHL

>member
-1 MPLQPVPGSAGTKP
+1 MNT
-15 AARFHDLTKLSVMK
+15 
-29 SHGYPPRLYWYI
+29 HGYPPRLYWYI

-47 ALPVTAGAV
+47 ALPVAAGAAV
-56 VRVALDPPGLTTWI
+56 GVALGSPDVTT
-70 GVVLFFGLALL
+70 GVGVILFFGLALL

-118 SAIGGVLISQMV
+118 TAVIGVLISQMV
-130 ERRPPMRS
+130 ERRPFARS

-152 AFPVFIAGQ
+152 AIPVFLFG
-161 GAELDTT
+161 ESS
-168 RLTLF
+168 TLERITF
-173 AFTGGALYVIV
+173 YAFTGGALYVIV

-194 ILSGQRFLPLL
+194 ILAGRPLREL
-205 RDNLG
+205 LHDNLG
-210 HSGPAFVIM
+210 HSGPAFLIM
-219 AFLAALAS
+219 AFLAALAA

-234 KLLVLL
+234 WLLMLL

-275 RSYQSRLR
+275 RSYQACLR
-283 EALERAEENGGE
+283 EALERAGESGGE

-320 ILVELSRL
+320 ILVELARL

-349 LEENEEDAYRLVED
+349 LEENEEDAYRFVED
-363 LHDRIAQTEFPHGQ
+363 LHDRIAQTEFPHRQ

-385 ASYPSYASGP
+385 ASYPGYASSA

-419 YSPSVVRVYS
+419 YSPSVVRIYS
-429 PNELTELAERQARLR
+429 PNELAEIAERQARLR

-457 TYTGEHSEAVAKLV
+457 TYTERALTAGGETRRGGRARAPARRRDRRAAQARGPPPRPRQDRHPRHDPEEARLPR
-471 EAMALELGLDDETT
+471 
-485 QQLKL
+485 
-490 AGLLHDLG
+490 AGR
-498 KIAIPDT
+498 AAARARPR
-505 VLKKPGCLQPDERRL
+505 P
-520 VRAHVQFGHSLLEG
+520 VRA
-534 LGIEPVDS
+534 
-542 WVLHHHEHWDGTGY
+542 
-556 PDGLAGEDIPF
+556 LAA
-567 GSRVILVAD
+567 RRA
-576 AFDAITTDRT
+576 
-586 YRNASSAA
+586 
-594 EALAEVRRRAGTQFD
+594 RRRARSTAGCCTITSTGTA
-609 PEIVSALERCVV
+609 PAIPTGSRARTSPSAP
-621 RGLGSESDTHL
+621 GSSSSPTPTTR
-632 EASA
+632 

>member
-1 MPLQPVPGSAGTKP
+1 MN
-15 AARFHDLTKLSVMK
+15 R
-29 SHGYPPRLYWYI
+29 HGYPPRLYWYI

-47 ALPVTAGAV
+47 ALPVAAGAV
-56 VRVALDPPGLTTWI
+56 VGVAMDPPDLPTSV
-70 GVVLFFGLALL
+70 GVILFFGLALL

-118 SAIGGVLISQMV
+118 SAILGVLISQMV
-130 ERRPPMRS
+130 ERRPFTRS

-152 AFPVFIAGQ
+152 ALPVFLLGETGGLGTI
-161 GAELDTT
+161 TF
-168 RLTLF
+168 F
-173 AFTGGALYVIV
+173 AFSGGAAYVIV

-194 ILSGQRFLPLL
+194 ILAGQPFRVLL

-219 AFLAALAS
+219 AFLAALAT

-234 KLLVLL
+234 RLLVLL

-254 LSTKVATR
+254 LSTRVATR

-283 EALERAEENGGE
+283 EALERAEESGGE
-295 VSLCLVDVDEFKGCN
+295 VSLCLVDVDEFKSCN
-310 DRYGHPLGDQ
+310 DRYGHPVGDQ
-320 ILVELSRL
+320 VLVELSRL

-349 LEENEEDAYRLVED
+349 LEENEEEAYRFVES
-363 LHDRIAQTEFPHGQ
+363 LHERIAETDFPHHQ

-385 ASYPSYASGP
+385 ASFPGYASTA

-419 YSPSVVRVYS
+419 YSPSVVRIYS
-429 PNELTELAERQARLR
+429 PNELAEISERQARLR

-457 TYTGEHSEAVAKLV
+457 TYTGEHSQAVARLV
-471 EAMALELGLDDETT
+471 RAIALELGLDDETVT
-485 QQLKL
+485 QLEL

-505 VLKKPGCLQPDERRL
+505 ILKKPGCLEPDERRL

-534 LGIEPVDS
+534 LGIEPVDA
-542 WVLHHHEHWDGTGY
+542 WVRHHHEHWDGSGY
-556 PDGLAGEDIPF
+556 PDGLAGADIPF
-567 GSRVILVAD
+567 GSRIILVAD
-576 AFDAITTDRT
+576 AYDAMTSNRS
-586 YRNASSAA
+586 YRPASTAA
-594 EALAEVRRRAGTQFD
+594 QALAEIRRRAGAQFD
-609 PEIVSALERCVV
+609 PDVVSALERCVV
-621 RGLGSESDTHL
+621 RGLDDKGPHL
-632 EASA
+632 HAVADSA